1 MIQLQGN
8 SIHHSQARSK
18 LPSSEMRRLFVFMVE
33 IHYTRLH
40 PLGCILTSC
49 GYVLHFSRNDRR
61 LPESLFRQC
70 FYWFFEYRRR
80 GSNPHMEL
88 PIPDFESGAS
98 AIPPLRRYLNCLR
111 WCRRRRRLIDA
122 NSIRKVLGLCE
133 DSESGCET
141 AKSVQMESPWGQRC
155 QNSMIKAVQSLDI
168 GDSIDGRHGLRYFST
183 SLKVEP

>member
-1 MIQLQGN
+1 MATFCTFPEMTGDCLKVCSVNVFTGF
-8 SIHHSQARSK
+8 SK
-18 LPSSEMRRLFVFMVE
+18 
-33 IHYTRLH
+33 
-40 PLGCILTSC
+40 
-49 GYVLHFSRNDRR
+49 
-61 LPESLFRQC
+61 
-70 FYWFFEYRRR
+70 YRRR

-155 QNSMIKAVQSLDI
+155 QNSMIKAFQSLDI

-183 SLKVEP
+183 SLKVEPRRGREHEAWTDQ